1 MASDDDGSVFSFRLY
16 PDDPSRPS
24 GTAPNARISEYPFS
38 RYVLNVSD
46 FHLFDFLINVHV
58 QTESCDKHELQQCH
72 GDAEDDTCCLCLDNF
87 GTCPCVKLGCSHV
100 LHGSCWS
107 DLKRGSS
114 PLKCPLCRVDL
125 AANGCSAKCHQKN

>member
-16 PDDPSRPS
+16 PDDPRPS
-24 GTAPNARISEYPFS
+24 GTAPHAHLSTIRL
-38 RYVLNVSD
+38 VLNVSD
-46 FHLFDFLINVHV
+46 FDLFEISINVD
-58 QTESCDKHELQQCH
+58 QAESCDKHVLQQCH

-87 GTCPCVKLGCSHV
+87 GTCPCVKLGCSHF